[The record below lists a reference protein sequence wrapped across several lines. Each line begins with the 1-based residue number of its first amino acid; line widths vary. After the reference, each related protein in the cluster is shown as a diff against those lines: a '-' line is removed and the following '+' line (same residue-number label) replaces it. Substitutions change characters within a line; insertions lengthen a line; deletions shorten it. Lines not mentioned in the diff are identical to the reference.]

1 MASWFGH
8 TQTVASISK
17 SVTTVAGG
25 IICLES
31 NLSNFMKKVIY
42 YEGFFQRR
50 SGNLPEDVNYAARKL
65 LRRCHEYREAIREE
79 LHVAYVAD
87 AGRWVIG
94 MEDWNTKME
103 KRMHQISELVLLANR
118 SSLLVEFAV
127 TGEPISNESLN
138 DLSAYVNVITSTI
151 TLQDDALFHDSL
163 KAAARHKI
171 VPTDSSRTSS
181 SSPASIPPP
190 VLTSSP
196 APSMVV
202 PPSPANRYDSD
213 MADMDDDDDVPAPE
227 DEDRLNPF
235 NVMLDTCKQPRTEP
249 MAIPMNDTRSSDGS
263 SSGGRSLSQ
272 SSSSFPSD
280 YCHLEREYG
289 DELSE
294 MTSFSSTAPRKE
306 WQPPPPSK
314 KKHAAAGKRP
324 HHPYENAVYD
334 LTVSY
339 DFQKE
344 RMSNPFVAK
353 AVTVERK
360 SSLDEHTVTIVEEE
374 LGQDD
379 GTDEDDNVDILRSRE
394 SVPSFLQTRGDQ
406 GRVHER

>member
-1 MASWFGH
+1 MRRANSFDDATNTAKPSAKNSSRVWHTWQTLDGGLSAWKTGTPRWRNACIKSRSSCSWPTGPRH
-8 TQTVASISK
+8 QA
-17 SVTTVAGG
+17 
-25 IICLES
+25 CP
-31 NLSNFMKKVIY
+31 FMLMY
-42 YEGFFQRR
+42 
-50 SGNLPEDVNYAARKL
+50 
-65 LRRCHEYREAIREE
+65 
-79 LHVAYVAD
+79 HV
-87 AGRWVIG
+87 
-94 MEDWNTKME
+94 
-103 KRMHQISELVLLANR
+103 L
-118 SSLLVEFAV
+118 SLLVEFAV

-171 VPTDSSRTSS
+171 VPTDSSRTRTSS

-213 MADMDDDDDVPAPE
+213 MADMDDDDDDDVPAPD

-394 SVPSFLQTRGDQ
+394 SVPSFLQARGDQ

>member
-50 SGNLPEDVNYAARKL
+50 SGDLPEDVNYAARKL

-171 VPTDSSRTSS
+171 VPTDSSLRRHRWWCRRRLPTGMT
-181 SSPASIPPP
+181 
-190 VLTSSP
+190 LTWQTWTTTTT
-196 APSMVV
+196 
-202 PPSPANRYDSD
+202 
-213 MADMDDDDDVPAPE
+213 VPAPE

>member
-1 MASWFGH
+1 MRRANSFDDATNTAKPSAKNSSRVWHTWQTLDGGLSAWKTGTPRWRNACIKSRSSCSWPTGPRH
-8 TQTVASISK
+8 QA
-17 SVTTVAGG
+17 
-25 IICLES
+25 CP
-31 NLSNFMKKVIY
+31 FMLMY
-42 YEGFFQRR
+42 
-50 SGNLPEDVNYAARKL
+50 
-65 LRRCHEYREAIREE
+65 
-79 LHVAYVAD
+79 HV
-87 AGRWVIG
+87 
-94 MEDWNTKME
+94 
-103 KRMHQISELVLLANR
+103 L
-118 SSLLVEFAV
+118 SLLVEFAV

-171 VPTDSSRTSS
+171 VPTDSSRTRTSS

-213 MADMDDDDDVPAPE
+213 MADMDDDDDDDVPAPD

-353 AVTVERK
+353 AVTVV
-360 SSLDEHTVTIVEEE
+360 SLGH
-374 LGQDD
+374 
-379 GTDEDDNVDILRSRE
+379 GTRR
-394 SVPSFLQTRGDQ
+394 
-406 GRVHER
+406 